1 MKKFSLV
8 FTFLVILS
16 QAFAQSYT
24 FQTFPNDPYKIRKYT
39 LSNGLTVFLGV
50 NKKEPRVETMIAV
63 KAGSKTDPS
72 NNTGL
77 AHYLEHL
84 MFKGTENY
92 GTVNY
97 GLERDLIQAI
107 EEHYAIYNS
116 SKDSAFR
123 KQIYKVIDSL
133 SITAS
138 RFAIAN
144 EYDNMMQNLGAS
156 GTNAFTSDEMTV
168 YINNVPSNNLD
179 KWLNIEGERFRN
191 PVFRLFHTELEAV
204 YEEKNIGLD
213 NDNRKAEEALM
224 AGLFKIHPYG
234 TQTTIGTVEHL
245 KNPSLKAIRDYY
257 NKNYCPN
264 NMGIIMVGD
273 IDPDATIKLI
283 DKYFS
288 YMKPGQIPPLKFPED
303 AYLSKPELKI
313 VTGPDASFLKMGYR
327 TPGAGTREA
336 MILDLTAA
344 LLYNGTSG
352 ILELDLVKQQKVQSL
367 TLSVNTLMDYSV
379 MEIMAKPKT
388 LSPGN
393 ELPIIIDM
401 SREIY
406 LSIQKI
412 AKGEF
417 DEKLIKSVLANKRV
431 ELMHKQLDSRSVS
444 FDVLDAF
451 VTEVEWSKYYSK
463 LDEMGKVTKQE
474 IVDFAKKYLGEG
486 YVTVIKVRGTDT
498 TIKKVDKPQITAVE
512 TNAGQQSDFT
522 KKILEIP
529 SPTISPVFA
538 ELKDKIMETK
548 LKSGIQLSVVQNTKN
563 ELFNLT
569 ITWDIGKLNF
579 KALPLALGYLK
590 YLGTEKHSSEEM
602 AKNFYD
608 IACEYNFGATDRQ
621 TYINISGLN
630 ENFDKAL
637 SLVEDLF
644 TNPKVDKEKYL
655 EYLNIVRKTRI
666 DNKQNKRL
674 INQGLT
680 NLALYGPINPFSFN
694 LNHTELEKQTPE
706 ELLKL
711 VKIIFNFRPHID
723 YYGPEKIKK
732 IGKKIDKLHYT
743 TGKFDSVP
751 PPFRFMRVFLPQNK
765 VLFVDYDMVQAE
777 LQWVRNSTPY
787 DAQQTPIINMFNEY
801 YGGGMGSVVF
811 QTIRESKALA
821 YSCYM
826 VSRQPE
832 YKDQH
837 FYINAYIGT
846 QADKMPEAIN
856 SMNELIKTMPE
867 TDQLLISAKASIMSQ
882 IESER
887 YDEEDLLAL
896 KNKLTKLGL
905 TEDSRKLIYEKIKE
919 LSFTDLQNYFKKEIN
934 IQGYTLCVVGSKNK
948 IQMPELIKFGQITDV
963 NLEMLF
969 GY

>member
-1 MKKFSLV
+1 MKKITLAFVSL
-8 FTFLVILS
+8 FLIT
-16 QAFAQSYT
+16 QAFAQNYSY
-24 FQTFPNDPYKIRKYT
+24 QTFPNDPYKIRKYT

-84 MFKGTENY
+84 MFKGTEKY
-92 GTVNY
+92 GTLNY
-97 GLERDLIQAI
+97 DIERGLIQSI

-116 SKDSAFR
+116 SKDSTFR
-123 KQIYKVIDSL
+123 KQIYKIIDSL
-133 SITAS
+133 SIAAS

-168 YINNVPSNNLD
+168 YVNNVPSNNID
-179 KWLNIEGERFRN
+179 KWLTVEGERFRM

-224 AGLFKIHPYG
+224 ASLFKIHPYG

-264 NMGIIMVGD
+264 NMGIIMIGD
-273 IDPDATIKLI
+273 LDPDATIKLI

-288 YMKPGQIPPLKFPED
+288 YMKPQQIPPLKFPQDE
-303 AYLSKPELKI
+303 YLTKPILKV
-313 VTGPDASFLKMGYR
+313 VTGPDAAFLKMGYR

-336 MILDLTAA
+336 TILELVSA

-352 ILELDLVKQQKVQSL
+352 ILELDLLKKQRVQSL
-367 TLSVNTLMDYSV
+367 TLSVNTLQDYSV
-379 MEIMAKPKT
+379 LEIMAKPKT
-388 LSPGN
+388 ISPGN
-393 ELPIIIDM
+393 DMPIILDL
-401 SREIY
+401 SHEVY
-406 LSIQKI
+406 LTIQKL
-412 AKGEF
+412 ANGDF
-417 DEKLIKSVLANKRV
+417 DEKMIKSVLANKKV
-431 ELMHKQLDSRSVS
+431 ELMRKQSDSRSITY
-444 FDVLDAF
+444 DVLDAF
-451 VTEVEWSKYYSK
+451 VTEVDWNKYYGK

-474 IVDFAKKYLGEG
+474 IIDFAKKYLGEG
-486 YVTVIKVRGTDT
+486 YAIVVKTKGTDT
-498 TIKKVDKPQITAVE
+498 TIKKVDKPQITAVQ
-512 TNAGQQSDFT
+512 TNAGLQSDFT
-522 KKILEIP
+522 RKLLEVP
-529 SPTISPVFA
+529 SPTIKPVFA
-538 ELKDKIMETK
+538 ALSKIVETT
-548 LKSGIQLSVVQNTKN
+548 LKSGIQLSCVQNKKN
-563 ELFNLT
+563 GLFNLT
-569 ITWDIGKLNF
+569 IIWEVGKLNI
-579 KALPLALGYLK
+579 KTLPLALGYLK
-590 YLGTEKHSSEEM
+590 YLGTEKHTPDDM
-602 AKNFYD
+602 AKSFYD
-608 IACEYNFGATDRQ
+608 IACEYNFGSGDRQ

-637 SLVEDLF
+637 ALVEDLF
-644 TNPKVDKEKYL
+644 TNPKEDKEKFT

-680 NLALYGPINPFSFN
+680 NMALYGPMNPFSYN
-694 LNHTELEKQTPE
+694 LKPDEIEKQNPDD
-706 ELLKL
+706 LLKVIKL
-711 VKIIFNFRPHID
+711 LFNFKPHID
-723 YYGPEKIKK
+723 YYGPDKIKK
-732 IGKKIDKLHYT
+732 IGKRIKKLHYIPQ
-743 TGKFDSVP
+743 KWDSIP
-751 PPFRFMRVFLPQNK
+751 PAIDFRRTFVPQNK

-777 LQWVRNSTPY
+777 LQWVRNCTPY
-787 DAQQTPIINMFNEY
+787 DVTQTPVINMFNEY

-826 VSRQPE
+826 VTRQPE
-832 YKDQH
+832 YKEQP
-837 FYINAYIGT
+837 FTINAYIGT
-846 QADKMPEAIN
+846 QADKMPEAIT

-887 YDEEDLLAL
+887 YDDEDLLSL
-896 KNKLTKLGL
+896 KNRLAKLGL
-905 TEDSRKLIYEKIKE
+905 TEDPRKLIYEKIKD
-919 LSFTDLQNYFKKEIN
+919 LSFTDLQNYFRTNIN
-934 IQGYTLCVVGSKNK
+934 VPGYTLCVVGSKKK
-948 IQMPELIKFGQITDV
+948 IQMPELMKYGQLMEV
-963 NLEMLF
+963 NLQMLF